1 MRVRRSRF
9 LCLLLIGL
17 AIVAPGTVRAQ
28 EAMPP
33 AAELDPESPLD
44 ETADFGVAWPDMGEE
59 LAAPSAVPDASA
71 QPADERRYRATLSG
85 IADAEKESIGQQ
97 FDALSTLREGE
108 GKAANAAQIDRRA
121 REDADLLVEILRSR
135 GYYDALVDTEV
146 DSTGEGAIE
155 VRLVA
160 EPGPLYKF
168 DRVEVAG
175 LEGAGAK
182 ADELRQ
188 AFSVQPEDA
197 VDAARVQGGEAS
209 VETLARAEGFPFAKV
224 GDSEV
229 VVDHETRT
237 ATLRLNVET
246 GGEQRV
252 GGFTV
257 SGSKPPFGARHVRRL
272 ARIDPGDLYD
282 QSKIDDLKRAIIATG
297 LASTVDVKPVPSAD
311 AGKVDIAVAMEPAPP
326 RTIAGEIGYGTGEG
340 ARIEASWTHRNL
352 IRPEGAVTFRGVVG
366 TREQYLGAI
375 LRQSNFRRRDQ
386 VLNARFAASSLDRAG
401 FEADTLEIGAGIER
415 QTNIIWQKKWTWS
428 AGLELLASDE
438 RDGRR
443 IAGATRRTFFIG
455 ALPASLNYDGSDDL
469 LDPKRGFR
477 LGIRGGP
484 EVSLESGTF
493 TYLRAQLDGSAYV
506 PAGDKVTIAGR
517 ARVATI
523 AGAGNFSIAPSRR
536 LYAGGGGSIRGYG
549 FQMVG
554 PRDAANDPTGGRSL
568 VEFGLEA
575 RVRFGNFGVV
585 PFIDGGNVYAGSTPE
600 FSGFRYGAGIGGRY
614 YSNFGPIRIDVA
626 TPLNP
631 RRGDSRVTVFVSLG
645 QAF

>member
-9 LCLLLIGL
+9 LYLLLIGL
-17 AIVAPGTVRAQ
+17 VIALPGPVRAQ
-28 EAMPP
+28 DAVPP
-33 AAELDPESPLD
+33 TANELDPESPLD
-44 ETADFGVAWPDMGEE
+44 ESADFGVAWPDMGEE
-59 LAAPSAVPDASA
+59 LAAPSATPDALA
-71 QPADERRYRATLSG
+71 QPTDERRYRATLTG
-85 IADAEKESIGQQ
+85 VGDADLQAVTQQ

-108 GKAANAAQIDRRA
+108 GKSANAAQIDRRA

-135 GYYDALVDTEV
+135 GYYDAAVETEV
-146 DSTGEGAIE
+146 ESASEGPIE

-168 DRVEVAG
+168 ESVQVAG

-182 ADELRQ
+182 SDELRD
-188 AFSVQPEDA
+188 AFAVNAQDP

-246 GGEQRV
+246 GGEQRI

-257 SGSKPPFGARHVRRL
+257 SGSKPPFGRRHVQRL
-272 ARIDPGDLYD
+272 ARIDPGELYD
-282 QSKIDDLKRAIIATG
+282 QGKIDDLKRAIIATG
-297 LASTVDVKPVPSAD
+297 LASTVDVKPVPSAE
-311 AGKVDIAVAMEPAPP
+311 AGRVDIAVAMEPAPP

-340 ARIEASWTHRNL
+340 ARVEASWTHRNL
-352 IRPEGAVTFRGVVG
+352 IRPEGAVTFRGVAG

-386 VLNARFAASSLDRAG
+386 VLNARFVASSEDRAA

-428 AGLELLASDE
+428 AGLELIASDE
-438 RDGRR
+438 RDVT
-443 IAGATRRTFFIG
+443 AAAVARRTFFIG

-493 TYLRAQLDGSAYV
+493 TYLRAQLDGSAYLPV
-506 PAGDKVTIAGR
+506 GERLVVAGR
-517 ARVATI
+517 ARVATL

-554 PRDAANDPTGGRSL
+554 PRDANNDPTGGRSL

-585 PFIDGGNVYAGSTPE
+585 PFIDGGNVYPGSTPK
-600 FSGFRYGAGIGGRY
+600 FSGLRYGAGIGGRY